1 MAPPKMVLFSHK
13 IDYVKFFED
22 SKSRVTA
29 ILLIVWILPIGG
41 ALAVEGLQSM
51 GLPRLV
57 LLYTTIVQFF
67 SQSVVDTWL
76 ACWLATQIKIK

>member
-1 MAPPKMVLFSHK
+1 ML
-13 IDYVKFFED
+13 IFFEN

-41 ALAVEGLQSM
+41 ALAVVGLQSM

-57 LLYTTIVQFF
+57 LLYTTFVQFF
-67 SQSVVDTWL
+67 SQSVFDTWS